1 MKVINLFGGPG
12 SGKSTTAAGLFYQ
25 MKLEHRNVELI
36 TEYAKELVYSDRV
49 SFLNSKQEYVFA
61 KQNLR
66 QFILRDKVDWAIT
79 DSPLLLSLIYPQ
91 IYNTSP
97 GSHFDAYVI
106 ETFNQY
112 DNVNFF
118 LERPETFSGVGRV
131 QNIEESIRVDN
142 MIIDALDKAGIKYV
156 RAEAD
161 PYDRMSTI
169 LRHLNLV

>member
-1 MKVINLFGGPG
+1 MKIINLFSGPG

-66 QFILRDKVDWAIT
+66 QYILKDKVDWAIT
-79 DSPLLLSLIYPQ
+79 DSPLLLSLIYPK

-97 GSHFDAYVI
+97 GDHFDTYVL

-118 LERPETFSGVGRV
+118 LERPETFSDIGRI
-131 QNIEESIRVDN
+131 QTIEESIRVDN
-142 MIIDALDKAGIKYV
+142 LIIDALDKTGIKYV
-156 RAEAD
+156 RVEAD

-169 LRHLNLV
+169 LRHLN

>member
-1 MKVINLFGGPG
+1 
-12 SGKSTTAAGLFYQ
+12 
-25 MKLEHRNVELI
+25 MKLHHQNVELI

-66 QFILRDKVDWAIT
+66 QFILKDKVDWAIS
-79 DSPLLLSLIYPQ
+79 DSPLLLSLIYPK

-97 GSHFDAYVI
+97 GDHFDQYVV

-112 DNVNFF
+112 NNINFF
-118 LERPETFSGVGRV
+118 LQRPEVFSEVGRV

-142 MIIDALDKAGIKYV
+142 LIIDALDKIDVKY
-156 RAEAD
+156 E
-161 PYDRMSTI
+161 TI
-169 LRHLNLV
+169 RTDSNVVDKILTYLVL